1 MSGTPLGTLAGV
13 PETTIAPSTNPWL
26 KPLWFVLGLA
36 ALIVGVVG
44 IFLPLIPTTGPLLI
58 AAFAFARSSPRF
70 HTWLMNHPRLG
81 TFIRDFQAG
90 RGIPLSTKIVAV
102 AAMATAFTYATVGI
116 FDHLA
121 IRLVIAAVGIWAIWY
136 VVHLPTTRRD

>member
-13 PETTIAPSTNPWL
+13 QETPIAPSTSPWL

-36 ALIVGVVG
+36 ALIVGVAG

-70 HTWLMNHPRLG
+70 HAWLMNHPRLG
-81 TFIRDFQAG
+81 RFIRDFQAG
-90 RGIPLSTKIVAV
+90 RGIPLTTKVVAV
-102 AAMATAFTYATVGI
+102 AAMAAAFAYAAFGI
-116 FDHLA
+116 FDHWA
-121 IRLVIAAVGIWAIWY
+121 VRLIIAAVGIWAIWY
-136 VVHLPTTRRD
+136 VVHLPTTRRE